1 MASDSRSYPL
11 PDDPAL
17 ADVALTMRNDR
28 SWGQVF
34 DASWNVVYVTDD
46 LRRTFGGGQ
55 LADFAIGAHM
65 FGPEMTAASRRWP
78 YGANSPELLRAQFAL
93 MGGLALA
100 DTPGGRDELRERVDP
115 LYQDMIDDLEPCSA
129 VSLGGEVGGLGITSA
144 VRVST
149 VAVRIRDEFGRL
161 AGTATWAKPAA
172 GMDIIS
178 ALISN
183 ADPDHLERMQV
194 VAKAARRPAAILF
207 ADIEGSTSLSRRLS
221 TASYFT
227 LARRLVR
234 AADRCVIAGGGL
246 VGRHVGDGIVA
257 FFLAET
263 MGSES
268 SAARACITAM
278 RDLRTAIGDIAVASD
293 IDADDLILR
302 FGLHWGSTLYVGSIN
317 TSGRSEVTAL
327 GDEVNESARIEAC
340 ATGGRTLASKSLI
353 ERLDD
358 DDAAALGIE
367 LDRVGYAIL
376 ADLPTASEK
385 ARRDAPAIAVCEL

>member
-1 MASDSRSYPL
+1 MAGDSRSYPL
-11 PDDPAL
+11 PDDPTL
-17 ADVALTMRNDR
+17 ADVAVTMRNDR

-34 DASWNVVYVTDD
+34 DADWNVVYVTDD
-46 LRRTFGGGQ
+46 LRRTFGGGR
-55 LADFAIGAHM
+55 LADFAIGSHM
-65 FGPEMTAASRRWP
+65 FGTEAVAAARKWP
-78 YGANSPELLRAQFAL
+78 YGANSPELLRAQFAVI
-93 MGGLALA
+93 GGLALA
-100 DTPGGRDELRERVDP
+100 DTPGGREELHQLVDP
-115 LYQDMIDDLEPCSA
+115 LYRDMIDDLEPCSA

-149 VAVRIRDEFGRL
+149 VAVRIRDESGRL
-161 AGTATWAKPAA
+161 AGTASWAKPAA
-172 GMDIIS
+172 GMDTIS

-183 ADPDHLERMQV
+183 ADPDHLARMQV
-194 VAKAARRPAAILF
+194 VAKAARRPAAVLF

-221 TASYFT
+221 TASYFA

-234 AADRCVIAGGGL
+234 AADRSVIASGGL
-246 VGRHVGDGIVA
+246 VGRHVGDGVVA

-278 RDLRTAIGDIAVASD
+278 SELRTAIGDIATATD
-293 IDADDLILR
+293 IDADDLKLR
-302 FGLHWGSTLYVGSIN
+302 FGLHWGSTLYVGSIT

-340 ATGGRTLASKSLI
+340 ATGGRTLASKNLI

-358 DDAAALGIE
+358 HDAAALGIE
-367 LDRVGYAIL
+367 PDRIGYSIL
-376 ADLPTASEK
+376 RDLPTASEK